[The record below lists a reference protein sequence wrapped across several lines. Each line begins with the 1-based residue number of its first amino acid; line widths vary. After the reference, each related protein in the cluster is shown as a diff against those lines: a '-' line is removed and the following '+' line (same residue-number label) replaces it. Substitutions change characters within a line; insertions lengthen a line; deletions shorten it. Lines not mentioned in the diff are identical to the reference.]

1 VRRSSSFFNKKM
13 MTQVVEKQFS
23 WSLPVS
29 RAVKNAASRLYQA
42 LLASYLCSTNSN
54 HRPGGSLLSFVGA
67 CGEIGRRAVFRR
79 QFRKV

>member
-1 VRRSSSFFNKKM
+1 
-13 MTQVVEKQFS
+13 
-23 WSLPVS
+23 
-29 RAVKNAASRLYQA
+29 LYQA